1 MTTLKI
7 HVQEH
12 LMAQIHCHL
21 VPDLVTRF
29 SDLFPVK
36 FLYIGENYEWKT
48 LSTRVTGL
56 SWLAKPKGF

>member
-21 VPDLVTRF
+21 VPDLVTSF
-29 SDLFPVK
+29 SDLFPVGL
-36 FLYIGENYEWKT
+36 LYIGENYKWET
-48 LSTRVTGL
+48 
-56 SWLAKPKGF
+56 P

>member
-21 VPDLVTRF
+21 VPDLVTSF
-29 SDLFPVK
+29 SDLFPVGL
-36 FLYIGENYEWKT
+36 LYIEENYKWET
-48 LSTRVTGL
+48 
-56 SWLAKPKGF
+56 P